1 MLASSITRVGEVLV
15 CIVVRLSEFDI
26 NLLANCDDPDQT
38 APEEQS
44 DLGHHS
50 LLWGLLYKYLG

>member
-15 CIVVRLSEFDI
+15 CIVIGLSGFDI
-26 NLLANCDDPDQT
+26 NLLANCDDSDQT

-44 DLGHHS
+44 DQGHHC
-50 LLWGLLYKYLG
+50 LLWVLL